1 MLHEPPDGVWK
12 LVRYLLLSG
21 GISVGIGII
30 GVALGMRFLP
40 RVSLK
45 VGLGY
50 AVASVG
56 AIITILYT
64 PLLMFKQVQ
73 DLHLL
78 ALLLVSFLVISF
90 GMAAIIGL
98 HMAER
103 VRTLRW
109 AAQEIAAGH
118 FGTHV
123 IVSWRDELSDLAA
136 AFNRMSE
143 EVERVFAHER
153 AMEQERRDLV
163 VAISHDLR
171 TPLTGMRVMLEAI
184 QDGIAADPET
194 VADYHSRMH
203 GEIDHLTHLS
213 DDLFELSR
221 LESGAPLEVARI
233 DLRELV
239 RDSAE
244 SVALLAERHG
254 LTLEVHLPS
263 ASETVNA
270 DPRQLQRVLANLLH
284 NALRHTKPGGR
295 ISIASHGDAGGLP
308 SRLPTRGRV
317 SPAKTFRTSSIGFI
331 GQRNRVRA
339 TPMAQGSAW
348 QSPGRSSRPTVA
360 TFAPKAPLG
369 KGRDSS
375 SRSPSMGP
383 HQCIQDRSRRV
394 RLFDHS
400 EPCRSRSREA
410 RHEGPGH
417 MPRVGPGRNVVRPAS
432 SVSG

>member
-1 MLHEPPDGVWK
+1 
-12 LVRYLLLSG
+12 
-21 GISVGIGII
+21 
-30 GVALGMRFLP
+30 MRFLP

-50 AVASVG
+50 GVASAG

-98 HMAER
+98 HVADR

-123 IVSWRDELSDLAA
+123 TVSWRDELSDLAA

-143 EVERVFAHER
+143 EVERAFARER
-153 AMEQERRDLV
+153 AIEQERRDLV

-184 QDGIAADPET
+184 QDGVVTDPAR

-203 GEIDHLTHLS
+203 DEIDHLTHLI

-221 LESGAPLEVARI
+221 LESGAPLEFVRI
-233 DLRELV
+233 DLHGLIA
-239 RDSAE
+239 DAAA
-244 SVALLAERHG
+244 SVALLAQRHG
-254 LTLEVHLPS
+254 VSLEVHLS
-263 ASETVNA
+263 SDSQTVYG
-270 DPRQLQRVLANLLH
+270 DPIHLQRVLFNLLH
-284 NALRHTKPGGR
+284 NALRHTKPGGT
-295 ISIASHGDAGGLP
+295 ISLVSRSDAREITVEVTDTGEGIAGEDLAHVFDRFFRGDKSRARHGGGSGLGLAI
-308 SRLPTRGRV
+308 SKAIIETHHGHIW
-317 SPAKTFRTSSIGFI
+317 AE
-331 GQRNRVRA
+331 
-339 TPMAQGSAW
+339 
-348 QSPGRSSRPTVA
+348 SRPQEGARFVFTLPA
-360 TFAPKAPLG
+360 N
-369 KGRDSS
+369 
-375 SRSPSMGP
+375 GP
-383 HQCIQDRSRRV
+383 AEIH
-394 RLFDHS
+394 
-400 EPCRSRSREA
+400 
-410 RHEGPGH
+410 PGL
-417 MPRVGPGRNVVRPAS
+417 VC
-432 SVSG
+432 

>member
-1 MLHEPPDGVWK
+1 LAALAAGTTGAIVVLHEPPDGVWK

-30 GVALGMRFLP
+30 GVALGIRFLP

-78 ALLLVSFLVISF
+78 ALLLVSFLVLSF
-90 GMAAIIGL
+90 GMAAVIGL

-123 IVSWRDELSDLAA
+123 TVSWRDELSDLAA
-136 AFNRMSE
+136 AFNRTSE

-153 AMEQERRDLV
+153 AMEQERRDMV

-194 VADYHSRMH
+194 VVDYHNRMH
-203 GEIDHLTHLS
+203 GEIDHLTHLI

-233 DLRELV
+233 DLCELV
-239 RDSAE
+239 RDSAD
-244 SVALLAERHG
+244 SMALLAERHG
-254 LTLEVHLPS
+254 VTLEVHLPS
-263 ASETVNA
+263 ASEVVIG
-270 DPRQLQRVLANLLH
+270 DPLQLQRVLANLLH

-295 ISIASHGDAGGLP
+295 INIASHSDAREISVEVTDTGEGIASEDLPHIFDRFYRAEKSRARHTGGSGLGLAISRTIVEAHGGHIRAESTAGEGSRFVFTLP
-308 SRLPTRGRV
+308 
-317 SPAKTFRTSSIGFI
+317 FE
-331 GQRNRVRA
+331 
-339 TPMAQGSAW
+339 GSAHVH
-348 QSPGRSSRPTVA
+348 PG
-360 TFAPKAPLG
+360 
-369 KGRDSS
+369 
-375 SRSPSMGP
+375 
-383 HQCIQDRSRRV
+383 Q
-394 RLFDHS
+394 
-400 EPCRSRSREA
+400 
-410 RHEGPGH
+410 
-417 MPRVGPGRNVVRPAS
+417 AS
-432 SVSG
+432 

>member
-1 MLHEPPDGVWK
+1 
-12 LVRYLLLSG
+12 
-21 GISVGIGII
+21 
-30 GVALGMRFLP
+30 
-40 RVSLK
+40 
-45 VGLGY
+45 
-50 AVASVG
+50 VASVG

-203 GEIDHLTHLS
+203 GEIDHLTHLI

-263 ASETVNA
+263 ASEAVNG
-270 DPRQLQRVLANLLH
+270 DPLQLQRVLVNLLH

-295 ISIASHGDAGGLP
+295 ISIASHGDAGRITVEVADTGEGIASEDLP
-308 SRLPTRGRV
+308 HIFDRFYRAEKSR
-317 SPAKTFRTSSIGFI
+317 
-331 GQRNRVRA
+331 
-339 TPMAQGSAW
+339 
-348 QSPGRSSRPTVA
+348 
-360 TFAPKAPLG
+360 
-369 KGRDSS
+369 
-375 SRSPSMGP
+375 
-383 HQCIQDRSRRV
+383 
-394 RLFDHS
+394 
-400 EPCRSRSREA
+400 A
-410 RHEGPGH
+410 RHTGGSGLGLAITRAIVEAHGGHIRAESTPGEGSRFVFTLPLDGSTPVHPGQ
-417 MPRVGPGRNVVRPAS
+417 
-432 SVSG
+432 VS